1 MATTAQ
7 TQTKSAANY
16 KIVKNI
22 TVINSR
28 LIEPIVRSFGK
39 QYSML
44 VSGDL
49 ANVGGSPAAGTEGAF
64 WLNAN
69 AEYPNGDPTKPIDVL
84 DKHSRPMTSEL
95 GEGSEISIAFEVV
108 KAKNGNTYYN
118 LNQIRVLKFVKPFSV
133 FDLFDET
140 DDAEVNNAF

>member
-1 MATTAQ
+1 MTTS
-7 TQTKSAANY
+7 TQTKSKENY
-16 KIVKNI
+16 KIVTNL

-44 VSGDL
+44 VKGDL
-49 ANVGGSPAAGTEGAF
+49 ADVGGSPATGTEGAF

-69 AEYPNGDPTKPIDVL
+69 AEYPNGDPIKPIEVL
-84 DKHSRPMTSEL
+84 DKHSRAMTSEL
-95 GEGSEISIAFEVV
+95 GEGSKIAIAFEIV

-118 LNQIRVLKFVKPFSV
+118 LDQVRVMKYVKPFNV
-133 FDLFDET
+133 FDLFDEVT
-140 DDAEVNNAF
+140 EESDVLDSF